1 MPSPASPKKSIASVL
16 VDAGV
21 LTDEQRDRAER
32 QAQDDKTR
40 VEESAIELGFVE
52 EGPLLKA
59 LSAHYETQF
68 VSTAQLARAA
78 IDKPTLAMI
87 PKRVA
92 EMFSVFPVIF
102 DPATGTLSVVTADP
116 KDSDTLRNLE
126 SISGARHVK
135 AILARPRTILAAIAR
150 AHAGD
155 LQAFARL
162 EAEAQA
168 NMHGLLD
175 VRGTQEPLVRTR
187 PAPPPPPV
195 ERQPPPAPVAA
206 RPKKPDPPPRPIPR
220 QELDAPFDAPLR
232 PRAKSSPVIE
242 EPAETFDLGSLAPP
256 PVAAPPAVVPVARV
270 ALARAPAAAPALAPA
285 PVLAPAAVPLALA
298 STSYTLEELTDL
310 LNVLISLLENT
321 RADLRGHSA
330 HVARLVKRVV
340 ERMNL
345 GPQVMGALVIA
356 AYTHDLGKMGQF
368 HLTSLNSSEY
378 DGHKLAAQKT
388 FRTPGRLLEGTRFPE
403 DTLEATLH
411 MYERHDGKGFPDG
424 LSGKEIPLGARIL
437 AITDTY
443 ADLTQNPRNPY
454 RKALSP
460 AEACGVL
467 AKFKLTVFD
476 PDVVD
481 LFQSVVMGEDLKARL
496 LADRYVALLIDPDPE
511 ETTVLELRMIEQ
523 GFDVKTARNAEQA
536 IKMLMDT
543 KIDLVVS
550 EVELPQGDGIQ
561 LLADARQK
569 PWGKDVAWVMH
580 SRRQGRAEAQ
590 RAFELGVLDYVGKP
604 TATDVLVAK
613 LKARLDTRRSQM
625 GTASQAGGVS
635 GSLKEMGLPDMV
647 QVLFHGRK
655 SGNLKISSGTK
666 SGEIHFDTGAV
677 VNAIWGTKKGV
688 TAFYD
693 MIQLTDGQFA
703 LDPSFKPTERVINE
717 SAEALLLEGMRRMDE
732 GLTG

>member
-1 MPSPASPKKSIASVL
+1 MPSPASPNKSIGEVL
-16 VDAGV
+16 LLAGV
-21 LTDEQRDRAER
+21 LTAEQQARAER
-32 QAQDDKTR
+32 HAQDEKMR
-40 VEESAIELGFVE
+40 VEEAVLDLGYAE
-52 EGPLLKA
+52 EGAMLKA
-59 LSAHYETQF
+59 LSAYYETQF
-68 VSTAQLARAA
+68 VSTAQLAKAA

-87 PKRVA
+87 PKKVA
-92 EMFSVFPVIF
+92 EMLAVFPVIF

-116 KDSDTLRNLE
+116 KDGDTLRNLQ
-126 SISGARHVK
+126 SISGARNVK
-135 AILARPRTILAAIAR
+135 AILARPRTVLAAIAR

-168 NMHGLLD
+168 NMHGLVD
-175 VRGTQEPLVRTR
+175 VRVTGGAFGAQPAPER
-187 PAPPPPPV
+187 APPPLP
-195 ERQPPPAPVAA
+195 E
-206 RPKKPDPPPRPIPR
+206 RPKKPEPKKPPEVPKPVVRQELDNPFDPPPPRP
-220 QELDAPFDAPLR
+220 
-232 PRAKSSPVIE
+232 KSSA
-242 EPAETFDLGSLAPP
+242 PAAAERMDLGSLAPP
-256 PVAAPPAVVPVARV
+256 PT
-270 ALARAPAAAPALAPA
+270 AAAPATAAPRVLVPSPVAAFA
-285 PVLAPAAVPLALA
+285 PVSVAHAATDRAA
-298 STSYTLEELTDL
+298 TYTLDELTEL
-310 LNVLISLLENT
+310 LNVIISLLENT

-330 HVARLVKRVV
+330 HVARLTKRIV

-345 GPQVMGALVIA
+345 PAHMLSAVVIA

-368 HLTSLNSSEY
+368 HLTALNASEY
-378 DGHKLAAQKT
+378 DGHKVAAQKSL
-388 FRTPGRLLEGTRFPE
+388 RTPSRLLEGIRLPQE
-403 DTLEATLH
+403 AHDATLH

-437 AITDTY
+437 ALTDTY

-467 AKFKLTVFD
+467 SKFKGTVFN

-481 LFQSVVMGEDLKARL
+481 LFQSVVMGEDLKNRL

-523 GFDVKTARNAEQA
+523 GFEVKTARTAEQA
-536 IKMLMDT
+536 IKMLSET

-550 EVELPQGDGIQ
+550 EVELPQSDGIK
-561 LLADARQK
+561 LLAEAREQ

-613 LKARLDTRRSQM
+613 LKARLDTRRSQQ
-625 GTASQAGGVS
+625 GTTAQGGVS

-655 SGNLKISSGTK
+655 TGKLKIMNGPQ
-666 SGEIHFDTGAV
+666 SGEIHFDQGAV
-677 VNAIWGTKKGV
+677 VNALWGGKKGAN
-688 TAFYD
+688 AFYD
-693 MIQLTDGQFA
+693 MIKLTDGQFA
-703 LDPSFKPTERVINE
+703 LDPSFKPGERLINE
-717 SAEALLLEGMRRMDE
+717 SAEALLLEGMRRLDE

>member
-1 MPSPASPKKSIASVL
+1 MPIPASPIQSIGEVL
-16 VDAGV
+16 VRGGV
-21 LTDEQRDRAER
+21 ITAEQRQEAEDFAR
-32 QAQDDKTR
+32 REGAR
-40 VEESAIELGFVE
+40 VEEGVLELGYLE

-59 LSAHYETQF
+59 LSAHYGTQF
-68 VSTAQLARAA
+68 VSTAQLAKAA

-92 EMFSVFPVIF
+92 EMLGVFPVMF
-102 DPATGTLSVVTADP
+102 DAATSTLSVVAADP
-116 KDSDTLRNLE
+116 KDTDMLRNVQ
-126 SISGARHVK
+126 SVSGVKTVK
-135 AILARPRTILAAIAR
+135 AFVARPRAILAAIAR

-162 EAEAQA
+162 EMEAAAQ
-168 NMHGLLD
+168 MHGLLE
-175 VRGTQEPLVRTR
+175 VRGTEGLSRVTR
-187 PAPPPPPV
+187 AESRVATAP
-195 ERQPPPAPVAA
+195 E
-206 RPKKPDPPPRPIPR
+206 RPKKP
-220 QELDAPFDAPLR
+220 
-232 PRAKSSPVIE
+232 
-242 EPAETFDLGSLAPP
+242 AEVPKAAPP
-256 PVAAPPAVVPVARV
+256 PEAVPQKAKPRGRERASLEPPELVSEP
-270 ALARAPAAAPALAPA
+270 PAAAPQAAAP
-285 PVLAPAAVPLALA
+285 PPAASAPRMQAAAPHADKSLTYSLD
-298 STSYTLEELTDL
+298 ELLDL

-321 RADLRGHSA
+321 RTDLRGHSA
-330 HVARLVKRVV
+330 QVARLIRRVV

-345 GPQVMGALVIA
+345 APRLVGALVAA

-368 HLTSLNSSEY
+368 HLTALNSSEY
-378 DGHKLAAQKT
+378 DGHKLAAQKAL
-388 FRTPGRLLEGTRFPE
+388 RTPARLLEGTKLPPE
-403 DTLEATLH
+403 TLDATLH

-437 AITDTY
+437 AIVDTY

-467 AKFKLTVFD
+467 VKFKGTVFD

-481 LFQSVVMGEDLKARL
+481 LFQSVVMGEDIKARL
-496 LADRYVALLIDPDPE
+496 LADRYVALLVDPDPE

-523 GFDVKTARNAEQA
+523 GFEVKTARNAEQA
-536 IKMLMDT
+536 TKVLADG

-550 EVELPQGDGIQ
+550 EVELPGQDGLT
-561 LLADARQK
+561 LLETARNQ
-569 PWGKDVAWVMH
+569 PWGKEVAWVMH

-613 LKARLDTRRSQM
+613 LKARLDTRRAQKGS
-625 GTASQAGGVS
+625 TAQTGGVS

-655 SGNLKISSGTK
+655 TGNLKISHGSQ
-666 SGEIHFDTGAV
+666 SGEIHFQEGAV
-677 VNAIWGTKKGV
+677 VNAVWGAKKGV
-688 TAFYD
+688 HAFYE
-693 MIQLTDGQFA
+693 MIKMTEGQFA
-703 LDPSFKPTERVINE
+703 LDPSYKPTERLINE

-732 GLTG
+732 GLS

>member
-1 MPSPASPKKSIASVL
+1 MPSPASPNKSIGEILVL
-16 VDAGV
+16 AGV
-21 LTDEQRDRAER
+21 LTAEQRARAER
-32 QAQDDKTR
+32 HAQDEKSR
-40 VEESAIELGFVE
+40 VEESAIELGYVE
-52 EGPLLKA
+52 EVQLLKA

-68 VSTAQLARAA
+68 VSTAQLAKAA

-87 PKRVA
+87 PRRVA
-92 EMFSVFPVIF
+92 EMLGVFPVIF
-102 DPATGTLSVVTADP
+102 DPKSGALSVVTADP
-116 KDSDTLRNLE
+116 KDGDTLRNLQ
-126 SISGARHVK
+126 SISGAKTVK
-135 AILARPRTILAAIAR
+135 AILARPRAVLAAIAR

-162 EAEAQA
+162 EVESQA

-175 VRGTQEPLVRTR
+175 VRPGVEPPRAAPPER
-187 PAPPPPPV
+187 PPPPLP
-195 ERQPPPAPVAA
+195 E
-206 RPKKPDPPPRPIPR
+206 RPKKPPEVPKPLPR
-220 QELDAPFDAPLR
+220 QELDAPFGAPAAR
-232 PRAKSSPVIE
+232 PKSNP
-242 EPAETFDLGSLAPP
+242 PAPTYERLDLGSIGPPPAAAGAAAAPV
-256 PVAAPPAVVPVARV
+256 PVAAPVVQVIVPPVDRQA
-270 ALARAPAAAPALAPA
+270 
-285 PVLAPAAVPLALA
+285 
-298 STSYTLEELTDL
+298 TYTLDELTDL
-310 LNVLISLLENT
+310 LNVIISLLENT

-330 HVARLVKRVV
+330 HVARLVRRVV

-345 GPQVMGALVIA
+345 PSKSHAGLVIA

-368 HLTSLNSSEY
+368 HLTALNSSEY
-378 DGHKLAAQKT
+378 DGHKLAAQKSL
-388 FRTPGRLLEGTRFPE
+388 RTPSRLLEGIRLPPE
-403 DTLEATLH
+403 THEATVR

-467 AKFKLTVFD
+467 AKFKGTVFD

-481 LFQSVVMGEDLKARL
+481 VFQSVVMGEDLKARL

-523 GFDVKTARNAEQA
+523 GFEVKTARTAEQA
-536 IKMLMDT
+536 TKMLAET

-550 EVELPQGDGIQ
+550 EVELPQSDGLK
-561 LLADARQK
+561 LLAEAREQ

-625 GTASQAGGVS
+625 GTASQGGVS

-655 SGNLKISSGTK
+655 TGNLKIMNGPQ
-666 SGEIHFDTGAV
+666 SGEIHFEQGAV
-677 VNAIWGTKKGV
+677 VNAIWGGKKGV
-688 TAFYD
+688 NAFYD
-693 MIQLTDGQFA
+693 MIQLTEGQFA
-703 LDPSFKPTERVINE
+703 LDPSFKPQERLIHE
-717 SAEALLLEGMRRMDE
+717 SAEALLLEGMRRLDE

>member
-1 MPSPASPKKSIASVL
+1 MTGAAAAAPPVHVVAPTPLPAS
-16 VDAGV
+16 
-21 LTDEQRDRAER
+21 
-32 QAQDDKTR
+32 
-40 VEESAIELGFVE
+40 
-52 EGPLLKA
+52 
-59 LSAHYETQF
+59 
-68 VSTAQLARAA
+68 
-78 IDKPTLAMI
+78 
-87 PKRVA
+87 
-92 EMFSVFPVIF
+92 
-102 DPATGTLSVVTADP
+102 
-116 KDSDTLRNLE
+116 
-126 SISGARHVK
+126 
-135 AILARPRTILAAIAR
+135 
-150 AHAGD
+150 
-155 LQAFARL
+155 
-162 EAEAQA
+162 
-168 NMHGLLD
+168 GL
-175 VRGTQEPLVRTR
+175 
-187 PAPPPPPV
+187 PPPPD
-195 ERQPPPAPVAA
+195 RSAN
-206 RPKKPDPPPRPIPR
+206 
-220 QELDAPFDAPLR
+220 
-232 PRAKSSPVIE
+232 
-242 EPAETFDLGSLAPP
+242 
-256 PVAAPPAVVPVARV
+256 
-270 ALARAPAAAPALAPA
+270 
-285 PVLAPAAVPLALA
+285 
-298 STSYTLEELTDL
+298 YTLDELIDL
-310 LNVLISLLENT
+310 LNVIISLLENT

-330 HVARLVKRVV
+330 HVARLVRRVV

-345 GPQVMGALVIA
+345 GPQVLGALVVA

-368 HLTSLNSSEY
+368 HLTALNSSEY

-388 FRTPGRLLEGTRFPE
+388 LRTPSRLLEGIRLPD
-403 DTLEATLH
+403 DTLDATLH

-424 LSGKEIPLGARIL
+424 LSGKAIPLGSRIL

-536 IKMLMDT
+536 KKMLAEG

-550 EVELPQGDGIQ
+550 EVELPQSDGIQ
-561 LLADARQK
+561 LLAEARQQ

-613 LKARLDTRRSQM
+613 LKARLDTRRTQM
-625 GTASQAGGVS
+625 GTTTQAGVS

-655 SGNLKISSGTK
+655 TGNLKIMSGPQ
-666 SGEIHFDTGAV
+666 SGEIHFEQGAV
-677 VNAIWGTKKGV
+677 VNAKWGGKTGV
-688 TAFYD
+688 NAFYE
-693 MIQLTDGQFA
+693 MIKLMDGQFA
-703 LDPSFKPTERVINE
+703 LDPSFKPPERLIHE